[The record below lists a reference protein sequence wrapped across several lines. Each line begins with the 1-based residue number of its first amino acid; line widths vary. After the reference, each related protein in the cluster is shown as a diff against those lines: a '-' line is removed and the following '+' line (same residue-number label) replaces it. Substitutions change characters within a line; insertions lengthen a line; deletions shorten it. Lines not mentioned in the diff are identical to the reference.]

1 MLPLHLGVAR
11 ITALIPLAS
20 WIALVT
26 VIPLV
31 AVIALGPFAALVA
44 LISVI
49 SGLRLGQPQ
58 GCAGNAHQSEPADG
72 SCNGVHGIPFC
83 CHKRALQ

>member
-11 ITALIPLAS
+11 ITALVPRAS
-20 WIALVT
+20 WIALFT

-31 AVIALGPFAALVA
+31 AVIALGPFAALIA
-44 LISVI
+44 LITVI

-58 GCAGNAHQSEPADG
+58 GCAGNARQSDPADG
-72 SCNGVHGIPFC
+72 SCDGVHGIPFF
-83 CHKRALQ
+83 CHKRALR